1 MTSSACDTLL
11 SLLRL
16 SEFGS
21 IGNNILRTLY
31 NVVGESDDFAAE
43 LAQKGLFKYLEQIT
57 YENLGEDDQE
67 LILLTLKNLV
77 ASNIPFLKRHIVQIR
92 HILRLALNGSDN
104 CLAIYFEVMQ
114 NLAYFSIDMGLF
126 EKPEYFD
133 DILRSL
139 DI

>member
-57 YENLGEDDQE
+57 YENQGGDDQ
-67 LILLTLKNLV
+67 
-77 ASNIPFLKRHIVQIR
+77 
-92 HILRLALNGSDN
+92 
-104 CLAIYFEVMQ
+104 
-114 NLAYFSIDMGLF
+114 
-126 EKPEYFD
+126 
-133 DILRSL
+133 
-139 DI
+139 